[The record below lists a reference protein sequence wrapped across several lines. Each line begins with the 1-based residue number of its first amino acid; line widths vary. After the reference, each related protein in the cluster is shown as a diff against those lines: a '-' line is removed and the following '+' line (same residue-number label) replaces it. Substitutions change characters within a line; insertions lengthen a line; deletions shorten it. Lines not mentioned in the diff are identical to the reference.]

1 MQNTSI
7 SLVLGLAISL
17 LIGLMGVYMLITGK
31 ANLLHDYHRAT
42 TDDGYSVQLV
52 WNKMDSKVWKAEQVE
67 EYMGKGAQGDPEVFI
82 VIMVPEDSVEHMA
95 QAVYEVQKGLW
106 PLKRNMHV
114 LAAISG
120 LTLESGAIYNT
131 PVDKEN
137 LITRDDPP
145 KYEEIKETIIDYQF
159 RNKQIKPEQ
168 WDGSGEIGDPN
179 DSDVAIIW
187 LHDPSK

>member
-1 MQNTSI
+1 
-7 SLVLGLAISL
+7 
-17 LIGLMGVYMLITGK
+17 
-31 ANLLHDYHRAT
+31 
-42 TDDGYSVQLV
+42 
-52 WNKMDSKVWKAEQVE
+52 MDSKVWKAEQVE

-145 KYEEIKETIIDYQF
+145 KYEEIKETIVDYQF

-179 DSDVAIIW
+179 DSDVAITW